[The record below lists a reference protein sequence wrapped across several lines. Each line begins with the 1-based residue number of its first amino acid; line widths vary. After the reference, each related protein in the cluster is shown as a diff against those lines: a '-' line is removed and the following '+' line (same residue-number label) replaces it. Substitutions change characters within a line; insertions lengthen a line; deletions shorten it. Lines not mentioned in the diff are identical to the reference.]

1 MEDITLQVSGICR
14 KDGKKFACVTF
25 KGTIDKRAVYAE
37 GIIPD
42 CKITK
47 HIGFEADEL
56 TQLEIYLKM
65 NVDEL
70 KIQAAKISPIK
81 AIMDN

>member
-1 MEDITLQVSGICR
+1 MEDITLQVSGICL
-14 KDGKKFACVTF
+14 KDGKRFACVTF
-25 KGTIDKRAVYAE
+25 RGTIDRRHIYAE
-37 GIIPD
+37 GSIPD

-47 HIGFEADEL
+47 HIGLEGEEL
-56 TQLEIYLKM
+56 SQLELYLRM

-81 AIMDN
+81 AILDN